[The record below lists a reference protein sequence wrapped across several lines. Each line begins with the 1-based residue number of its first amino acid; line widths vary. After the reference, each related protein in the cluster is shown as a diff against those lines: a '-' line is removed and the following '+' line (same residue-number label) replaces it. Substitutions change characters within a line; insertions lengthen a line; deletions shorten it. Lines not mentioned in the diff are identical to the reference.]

1 MKDPLENIKYDPLTG
16 RFLKVENKETPKEES
31 PYWTKMGQPKR
42 PSPITPSP
50 PEVSRSPKVPL
61 DDWSAFEHYET
72 WQRNRIPT
80 PRKPT
85 K

>member
-1 MKDPLENIKYDPLTG
+1 MKKDPLENIKYDPLTG
-16 RFLKVENKETPKEES
+16 RFLKVENKTPEEES

-42 PSPITPSP
+42 ARPRSPSP

-61 DDWSAFEHYET
+61 DDWSAFEHYER
-72 WQRNRIPT
+72 WSRGRIG
-80 PRKPT
+80 KL